1 MILYIHSQLGF
12 HSSAGKWARRNIRMG
27 NWDLENFA
35 RYPTARLLGS
45 GSIRGCYLEVRV
57 KALTGSNG
65 ISLG

>member
-1 MILYIHSQLGF
+1 
-12 HSSAGKWARRNIRMG
+12 MG

-45 GSIRGCYLEVRV
+45 GSVRGCYLKVRV
-57 KALTGSNG
+57 KALTGNRG

>member
-1 MILYIHSQLGF
+1 MLG
-12 HSSAGKWARRNIRMG
+12 SGQEGTLPLVRMG

-45 GSIRGCYLEVRV
+45 GSIRGFYLEVRV
-57 KALTGSNG
+57 KALTGSKG